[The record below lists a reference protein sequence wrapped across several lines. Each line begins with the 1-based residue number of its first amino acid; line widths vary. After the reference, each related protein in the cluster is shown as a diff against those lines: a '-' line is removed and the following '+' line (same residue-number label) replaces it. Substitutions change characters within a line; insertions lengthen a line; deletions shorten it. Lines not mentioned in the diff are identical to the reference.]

1 MLDVRTRRARRW
13 IAAIAAVSFVA
24 APSAAEAASA
34 EVAQEDPTE
43 NGRTSS
49 DRALAEVGGVSP
61 TDDTAVVAEAIES
74 MNVNVS
80 EQLDQLDA
88 AQAKVDET
96 TAALATADSAVA
108 NTELLIEE
116 LVDRSD
122 AVVIEAFINPPAEN
136 ALDVMQSDSVGDAT
150 IKQALLDMQADESAA
165 VLEQLGEQRAVLEEQ
180 KATQDEALAA
190 TTAAKQEADTALVDL
205 RSAVSQRTLFVAE
218 VRMQL
223 ASEAAAAIDPDVAA
237 QVAARR
243 AELTALLDDMAAERE
258 AARLAAEA
266 AEAERRAIAE
276 GRFLCPVRG
285 EVYFTDTWGAARSG
299 GRTHQGTDMMAD
311 TGTPTVA
318 PVSGRVVHKQSS
330 LGGLTWYVYGDD
342 GNTYYGAHLSQY
354 ASTGVE
360 HVDGGTVIGYVGTS
374 GNAAAD
380 APHLHFEFKPGGGAS
395 VNPYSRLAQACPG
408 SAR

>member
-24 APSAAEAASA
+24 APARAGATTAK
-34 EVAQEDPTE
+34 VAQQDPTE
-43 NGRTSS
+43 NARTSS
-49 DRALAEVGGVSP
+49 DRALADVGGVSP

-74 MNVNVS
+74 LDVNVS
-80 EQLDQLDA
+80 EQVDQLDA
-88 AQAKVDET
+88 AQAKVNET
-96 TAALATADSAVA
+96 TATLATADSAVA
-108 NTELLIEE
+108 NTELLIED
-116 LVDRSD
+116 LVARSD
-122 AVVIEAFINPPAEN
+122 AVVIEAFINPPAED
-136 ALDVMQSDSVGDAT
+136 AFDVMQSDSVGDAT
-150 IKQALLDMQADESAA
+150 IKQALLDMQADESAG
-165 VLEQLGEQRAVLEEQ
+165 VLEELGEQRAVLEEQ

-190 TTAAKQEADTALVDL
+190 ATAAKGEADTALADL
-205 RSAVSQRTLFVAE
+205 QSAVSQQTLFVAQ
-218 VRMQL
+218 VRAQL
-223 ASEAAAAIDPDVAA
+223 ASEAAATVDPALAA
-237 QVAARR
+237 QVMARQ
-243 AELTALLDDMAAERE
+243 AELTAVLDGMAAERE
-258 AARLAAEA
+258 AARLAAER

-276 GRFLCPVRG
+276 GRFLCPVQG
-285 EVYFTDTWGAARSG
+285 EVSFADTWGAARSG

-318 PVSGRVVHKQSS
+318 PVSGRLVHKSSS

-354 ASTGVE
+354 ASAGVA

-374 GNAAAD
+374 GNAPAD